1 MIELSKTYRMGMGT
15 AADIVISARQIEV
28 FRMVMRLG
36 SARRAAEA
44 LHISQP
50 AVTQIVLQLEKAA
63 RLRLFDRT
71 KGRMVPTPE
80 AASLMDEV
88 ERVYVGLDAV
98 QRKID
103 QLRSYE
109 DTVLR
114 VGALHAMASSVMPS
128 SVADFIH
135 SYPRVRCQ
143 LEVDSSRGLRERLLQ
158 RELDIAFMG
167 DEADTSGLTASEFY
181 SVQAVCVAP
190 ATHPFSTRAKVGIED
205 LIDVPLIG
213 LDASDPAQRRLEA
226 CFSEFGIEPRFVA
239 TTPYSHTQCSL
250 ALAGAGLA
258 ITNPLVARIYVALGL
273 RSVPI
278 TSPVRFRAILAFH
291 PTQGQSTAA
300 QQFVSLCRQ
309 RLADLQ

>member
-1 MIELSKTYRMGMGT
+1 MATDPE
-15 AADIVISARQIEV
+15 APISARQIEV

-36 SARRAAEA
+36 SARRAAAA

-80 AASLMDEV
+80 ATSLMDEV

-98 QRKID
+98 QRKVNH
-103 QLRSYE
+103 LRSNE

-114 VGALHAMASSVMPS
+114 VGALHAMASSVMPAA
-128 SVADFIH
+128 VTDFIH
-135 SYPRVRCQ
+135 HYPRVRCQ

-181 SVQAVCVAP
+181 AVQAVCAVP
-190 ATHPFSTRAKVGIED
+190 ATHPFAARARVGIED
-205 LIDVPLIG
+205 LADAPLIG
-213 LDASDPAQRRLEA
+213 LDSTDPAQRQLEA
-226 CFSEFGIEPRFVA
+226 SLAGQGVTPRFVA
-239 TTPYSHTQCSL
+239 TTPYSHTQCAL
-250 ALAGAGLA
+250 VLAGAGLA
-258 ITNPLVARIYVALGL
+258 ITNPLVARVYVPLGL
-273 RSVPI
+273 RSVPLVA
-278 TSPVRFRAILAFH
+278 PVRFRSVLAFH
-291 PTQGQSTAA
+291 PAQGQSGAA
-300 QQFVSLCRQ
+300 QQFVSFCRQ
-309 RLADLQ
+309 RLADLG

>member
-1 MIELSKTYRMGMGT
+1 MIDLSKTYRVEMET
-15 AADIVISARQIEV
+15 AADSGISARQVEV

-50 AVTQIVLQLEKAA
+50 AVTQIVLQLEKAT
-63 RLRLFDRT
+63 RLRLFDRS

-98 QRKID
+98 QRRID
-103 QLRSYE
+103 QLRAHE

-114 VGALHAMASSVMPS
+114 VGVLHAMASSVMPAA
-128 SVADFIH
+128 VADFVH

-181 SVQAVCVAP
+181 AVQAVCVAP
-190 ATHPFSTRAKVGIED
+190 ATHPFAARAKVGIED
-205 LIDVPLIG
+205 LVDVPLIG
-213 LDASDPAQRRLEA
+213 LDAADPAQRGLQA
-226 CFSEFGIEPRFVA
+226 CFAELGIAPRFVA

-258 ITNPLVARIYVALGL
+258 ITNPLVARTYVALGL
-273 RSVPI
+273 RSVPLSAPI
-278 TSPVRFRAILAFH
+278 RFRAILAFH
-291 PTQGQSTAA
+291 PGLGQSTAA